1 MDILFGLVLLWAFY
15 TLYKYVMSANYSAII
30 VLIVVY
36 FLLSLLIKNKTTILL
51 LTITLT
57 NCFLLCKL
65 LSRIFSLVKMFTKK
79 SV

>member
-1 MDILFGLVLLWAFY
+1 MDVLFGLVLLWAFY

-30 VLIVVY
+30 VSIVVY
-36 FLLSLLIKNKTTILL
+36 FLLSLLIKNKTTVLL

-65 LSRIFSLVKMFTKK
+65 LNRIFSIAKVLTKK
-79 SV
+79 PM